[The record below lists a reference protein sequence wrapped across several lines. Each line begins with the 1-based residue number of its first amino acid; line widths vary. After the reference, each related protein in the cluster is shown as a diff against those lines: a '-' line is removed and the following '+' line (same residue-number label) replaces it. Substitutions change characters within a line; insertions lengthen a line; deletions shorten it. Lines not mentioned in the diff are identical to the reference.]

1 MYEEGKDFSRFVE
14 VDSALIGVRGLLM
27 QRDPGTLMVD
37 VDGTLKILSL
47 GLVDRKIYSELEV
60 LDVRGWEIMAVTNQS
75 TKGHV
80 VARSL
85 GNLFDLPNY
94 PDCFL
99 KKGWPVFGGRWDFVW
114 NHYKE
119 GEKSVSEISNK
130 VIESKNSGYLVMMG
144 DEISDI
150 SFFSRL
156 VRKIKDYDCQRESM
170 FLKIPFLGMP
180 RMDGPVLRRFQ
191 TVLP

>member
-1 MYEEGKDFSRFVE
+1 MYEERKDFSRFVE
-14 VDSALIGVRGLLM
+14 VDSAEFAIRGLLM

-37 VDGTLKILSL
+37 VDGTLKTLSF
-47 GLVDRKIYSELEV
+47 GLLDRKVYSGLEE

-75 TKGHV
+75 TDGHV
-80 VARSL
+80 VARYL
-85 GNLFDLPNY
+85 GKLVGLPNY

-99 KKGWPVFGGRWDFVW
+99 KKGWPVFGGRWDFMW

-130 VIESKNSGYLVMMG
+130 VIESKNSGYLVMVG
-144 DEISDI
+144 DEINDI

-156 VRKIKDYDCQRESM
+156 VRKIKDHGCQRERM

-180 RMDGPVLRRFQ
+180 RMDGPVLRRLQ

>member
-1 MYEEGKDFSRFVE
+1 MYEERKDFGRFVE
-14 VDSALIGVRGLLM
+14 VDSALIAVRGLLM

-47 GLVDRKIYSELEV
+47 GLIDRKVYLGLEE
-60 LDVRGWEIMAVTNQS
+60 LDVRGWEIMVVTNQS
-75 TKGHV
+75 TKGHL
-80 VARSL
+80 VARGL
-85 GNLFDLPNY
+85 GNLFGLPNY

-99 KKGWPVFGGRWDFVW
+99 KKGWPVFGGSWDFVW

-156 VRKIKDYDCQRESM
+156 VRDIRDCGCKRESM

-191 TVLP
+191 AVLL